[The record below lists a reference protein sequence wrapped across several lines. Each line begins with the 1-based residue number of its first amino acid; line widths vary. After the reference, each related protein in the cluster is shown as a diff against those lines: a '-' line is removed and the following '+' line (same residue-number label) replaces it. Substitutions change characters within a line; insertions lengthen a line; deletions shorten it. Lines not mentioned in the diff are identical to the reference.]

1 MAAGVVAHHRFF
13 PGQAP
18 DPMVG
23 CSKRNRRKP
32 KIQKTRWRYGAAMS
46 FDPAACGTVAACA
59 GALLTGLSILAAAVY
74 YILDRQRDRRGQASA
89 VLVWLHP
96 HEHGPPKIKIQN
108 LSGKPVFD
116 HRCVIASK
124 GERQITKLAARSWT
138 NSGPFKWPTDN
149 KFLYRGGHT
158 FLNYHDGSELYL
170 ADGQTVEHL
179 PKLEYNPAV
188 YDYYAAFRDASGQ
201 YWAVNART
209 QRLVGGLKRRKLGVG
224 RAGLDTT

>member
-1 MAAGVVAHHRFF
+1 M
-13 PGQAP
+13 
-18 DPMVG
+18 
-23 CSKRNRRKP
+23 RR
-32 KIQKTRWRYGAAMS
+32 RYGAAMS
-46 FDPAACGTVAACA
+46 FDPTEWGTVAAWT
-59 GALLTGLSILAAAVY
+59 GALLTGLSILTAAIY
-74 YILDRQRDRRGQASA
+74 YMFDRQRDRRGQASSI
-89 VLVWLHP
+89 LVWLHP

-116 HRCVIASK
+116 HRCVIISK
-124 GERQITKLAARSWT
+124 TKRQIAKLAAKGWT
-138 NSGPFKWPTDN
+138 KSGPFKWPTDN
-149 KFLYRGGHT
+149 KLSYRGGHT

-209 QRLVGGLKRRKLGVG
+209 QRLAGALKRRRLGVG
-224 RAGLDTT
+224 RAGLDAT